1 MNLEA
6 SPDAPALLHF
16 AAAAILFLHIA
27 GGTVGMVSGATA
39 MLAPKG
45 RRLHRIAGTVFFLSM
60 LTMATIATVVSPLLP
75 EAQWTNTTAG
85 AFTLYLVATAW
96 LTVRRRDGEVGRFE
110 KGAVLVPIGIAI
122 MGLMLGVLHGGTPRA
137 AGFAT
142 VYVFA
147 VFAALAAAGDLR
159 LIRRGGLS
167 GADRIARHVWR
178 MSAALFVAMGSF
190 FLGQQQ
196 VLPETVRGTF
206 LPALPV
212 LAVVGLGLFWFLRVR
227 FSRTFNRG
235 PVAA

>member
-1 MNLEA
+1 
-6 SPDAPALLHF
+6 
-16 AAAAILFLHIA
+16 
-27 GGTVGMVSGATA
+27 
-39 MLAPKG
+39 APKG
-45 RRLHRIAGTVFFLSM
+45 RRLHRVAGTVFFLSM

-96 LTVRRRDGEVGRFE
+96 LTVRRRDSEVGRFE
-110 KGAVLVPIGIAI
+110 KRVVVVPLGIAV
-122 MGLMLGVLHGGTPRA
+122 MGLILVILHGGTPRSE
-137 AGFAT
+137 GFAT

-147 VFAALAAAGDLR
+147 VISALAAVGDLR

-196 VLPETVRGTF
+196 VLPESVRGTI
-206 LPALPV
+206 LPV
-212 LAVVGLGLFWFLRVR
+212 LPVLSVGGLGLFWFLRVR

-235 PVAA
+235 PLAA